1 MPELPEM
8 PSEQAMITG
17 PHRNLPPHDNLPVKL
32 DDTCGRSRLGYT
44 IRRVLGRSLWRQNID
59 NMDIR
64 IAITSRERVAGK
76 SQAELHR
83 RNETTALD
91 RGPSICPARARFRDV
106 RSAARS
112 CRECRPRG
120 NVPSVASNCI
130 RASSAR
136 TSIPGA
142 ALNACSLS
150 RSESPRR
157 MRVMTARC
165 LRFA

>member
-1 MPELPEM
+1 M

-17 PHRNLPPHDNLPVKL
+17 PHRNPPPHDNLPVKL

-91 RGPSICPARARFRDV
+91 RGPSICPARARFRV
-106 RSAARS
+106 VHSAARC
-112 CRECRPRG
+112 CRGCRPPASAP
-120 NVPSVASNCI
+120 NVASNCI
-130 RASSAR
+130 RASSAPI
-136 TSIPGA
+136 SIPGA

-150 RSESPRR
+150 KSEFPRK
-157 MRVMTARC
+157 MRATTARC
-165 LRFA
+165 LRSG

>member
-1 MPELPEM
+1 MPEM
-8 PSEQAMITG
+8 PSEQALITG
-17 PHRNLPPHDNLPVKL
+17 PHRNPPPHDNLPVKL
-32 DDTCGRSRLGYT
+32 DDTCGKSRLGYT

-64 IAITSRERVAGK
+64 IAITSREKVVEK

-83 RNETTALD
+83 RNEITVLG
-91 RGPSICPARARFRDV
+91 RGPSICPALARFRGV
-106 RSAARS
+106 HSAARS
-112 CRECRPRG
+112 CRECRPRASA
-120 NVPSVASNCI
+120 PSVASNCI

-136 TSIPGA
+136 ISIREA

-157 MRVMTARC
+157 MREMTALC

>member
-1 MPELPEM
+1 MPEM
-8 PSEQAMITG
+8 SSAQAVISG
-17 PHRNLPPHDNLPVKL
+17 PHRNPRPHDNLPVKL

-64 IAITSRERVAGK
+64 IAITSREKVAEK

-83 RNETTALD
+83 RNGITVLG
-91 RGPSICPARARFRDV
+91 RGPSICPVLARFRGV
-106 RSAARS
+106 RSAVRC
-112 CRECRPRG
+112 CRGCRPRG
-120 NVPSVASNCI
+120 NVRSVASNCI
-130 RASSAR
+130 RASSAPI
-136 TSIPGA
+136 SIPGA

-157 MRVMTARC
+157 MREMTALC
-165 LRFA
+165 LRFG

>member
-1 MPELPEM
+1 M

-17 PHRNLPPHDNLPVKL
+17 PHRNPPPHDNLPVKL

-64 IAITSRERVAGK
+64 IAITSREKVAAK

-83 RNETTALD
+83 RNEITVLGL
-91 RGPSICPARARFRDV
+91 GPSIYPARARFRAV
-106 RSAARS
+106 RSAVRS
-112 CRECRPRG
+112 CRGCRPRG
-120 NVPSVASNCI
+120 SVQSVASNCI
-130 RASSAR
+130 RASSAPI
-136 TSIPGA
+136 SIPGA

-150 RSESPRR
+150 KSESPRR
-157 MRVMTARC
+157 MREMTALC
-165 LRFA
+165 LRSG